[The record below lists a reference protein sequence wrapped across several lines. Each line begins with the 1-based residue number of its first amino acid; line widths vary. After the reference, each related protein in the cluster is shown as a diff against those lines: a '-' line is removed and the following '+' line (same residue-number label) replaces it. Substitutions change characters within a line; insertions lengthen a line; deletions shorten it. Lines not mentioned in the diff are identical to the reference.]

1 MATLV
6 SGRLGLLGMA
16 VTVAKDYFRPL
27 VNIVSY
33 VSGSE
38 SKAEAPASTYPQPV
52 HSHADVERDLRAAL
66 LHSTRVDLQL
76 VSKLRLPAELQPAV
90 LVEGNHLSATATSIG
105 FGNIELVAKRLL
117 ETHADLDPY
126 LFGVNRGGSIL
137 ANLLS
142 QRLNL
147 HQKHLVRCD
156 FRSDWRKVMCEP
168 RPNVE
173 LAIVI
178 DDAVRSGETLREV
191 RRHLISLYPNAK
203 LYALALV
210 VAVEDGEED
219 KNSEKLFHLV
229 DYYPWISA
237 ERKTSLPWTGKQSDD
252 AATYIEEEGV
262 NQALARV
269 LTFDPA
275 FTRSGRRKRDT

>member
-6 SGRLGLLGMA
+6 TGRLGLLGMA

-27 VNIVSY
+27 VDIVSF
-33 VSGSE
+33 VSAAEPKSEPTPSE
-38 SKAEAPASTYPQPV
+38 SRSPS

-66 LHSTRVDLQL
+66 LHSARFDLQL
-76 VSKLRLPAELQPAV
+76 ISELRLPVELQPAV

-105 FGNIELVAKRLL
+105 FGNMELVAKRLL
-117 ETHADLDPY
+117 EAHADRDPY
-126 LFGVNRGGSIL
+126 LFGINRGGSLL

-147 HQKHLVRCD
+147 HQKHIVRCD
-156 FRSDWRKVMCEP
+156 YRPEWNRVMCEP
-168 RPNVE
+168 RPNIE

-178 DDAVRSGETLREV
+178 DDAVRSGETLRAV
-191 RRHLISLYPNAK
+191 RKHLMELYPNAK

-210 VAVEDGEED
+210 VSVEDDEED
-219 KNSEKLFHLV
+219 KNTEKLFHLV

-269 LTFDPA
+269 LTLDPT
-275 FTRSGRRKRDT
+275 FTRSGRRKTDA